1 MTVLETSTR
10 GSGIADL
17 APTPRPRSHENPQPG
32 LHIEHQTSATPVEG
46 AATELCNTAGPRLG
60 RKCSPK
66 RWLFAG
72 LGSLCFGIAVAGIVL
87 PVVPTTF
94 PLMCS
99 LLFFARSSPRL
110 ERRVRSFPPFRPYI
124 KYIDGSTPMPL
135 RAKLVSCLLMWTPV
149 LTVSW
154 WLANHTEAPAVAWI
168 STIALAVIG
177 TPVIF
182 FWRPKLV
189 G

>member
-1 MTVLETSTR
+1 MTLSAPVALDLFDDR
-10 GSGIADL
+10 ADCDACAL
-17 APTPRPRSHENPQPG
+17 PG
-32 LHIEHQTSATPVEG
+32 
-46 AATELCNTAGPRLG
+46 CAGESCRVAGCP
-60 RKCSPK
+60 PK

-72 LGSLCFGIAVAGIVL
+72 LGSVCFAIALAGIVL

-99 LLFFARSSPRL
+99 LLFFARSSPAL
-110 ERRVRSFPPFRPYI
+110 ERRVREFGPFKPYI
-124 KYIDGSTPMPL
+124 RFVDGSTPMPM
-135 RAKLVSCLLMWTPV
+135 RAKVISCVLMWTPV
-149 LTVSW
+149 LAASY
-154 WLANHTEAPAVAWI
+154 WLANYTEAPAVAWMC
-168 STIALAVIG
+168 TIMLAVIG